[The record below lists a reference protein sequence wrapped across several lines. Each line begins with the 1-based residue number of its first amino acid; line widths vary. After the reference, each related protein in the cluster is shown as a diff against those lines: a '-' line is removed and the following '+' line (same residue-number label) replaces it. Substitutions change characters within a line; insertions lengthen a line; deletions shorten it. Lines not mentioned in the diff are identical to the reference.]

1 MESNQLTGKLAKW
14 ALILQG
20 YNFDIV
26 HKVGKVKWDTDG
38 LSWNPSFIEE
48 DITCAKWHGEV
59 HLEVIPKWHAF
70 VDMCILLGCFRDVPQ
85 GNTSSG
91 NFHNDDDEPEG
102 NGVLDIHLDLL
113 FIAYLHVGEVLMG
126 LTPKEQD

>member
-38 LSWNPSFIEE
+38 LS
-48 DITCAKWHGEV
+48 
-59 HLEVIPKWHAF
+59 
-70 VDMCILLGCFRDVPQ
+70 
-85 GNTSSG
+85 
-91 NFHNDDDEPEG
+91 
-102 NGVLDIHLDLL
+102 
-113 FIAYLHVGEVLMG
+113 
-126 LTPKEQD
+126 